1 MILDVLPLL
10 RGARIVLASASPR
23 RSDMLRSLGLVLR
36 DSGSG
41 GGGGGSGSEGRASA
55 FEVMPSRFEETLEK
69 QAFASAAEYAKATA
83 AGKLAEVRER
93 LLASADAYARPLVIL
108 SCDTVVEAP
117 SGEILEKPRDA
128 ADAARMLRLLS
139 GAAHK
144 VHSGVVIFARG
155 AIVAEFTETTE
166 VDFAQLP
173 ETLIAAH
180 SSSAEDLDKAG
191 GYAIQGRAASFV
203 CGVRGDYA
211 NVVGL
216 PLHQV
221 ALRLREVALAFA
233 PAAAP

>member
-23 RSDMLRSLGLVLR
+23 RSEMLRSLGLVLR
-36 DSGSG
+36 DGGGSGSGSG
-41 GGGGGSGSEGRASA
+41 GGGGAT
-55 FEVMPSRFEETLEK
+55 FEVVPSRFDETLDK
-69 QAFASAAEYAKATA
+69 QAFATAAQYAKATA

-93 LLASADAYARPLVIL
+93 LLASAADSRVLVII

-144 VHSGVVIFARG
+144 VHSGVVVYSRG
-155 AIVAEFTETTE
+155 TIVAEFTETTE
-166 VDFAQLP
+166 VDFAVLP
-173 ETLIAAH
+173 EALIEAH
-180 SSSAEDLDKAG
+180 SSSADDLDKAG

-203 CGVRGDYA
+203 RGVRGDYA

-221 ALRLREVALAFA
+221 SLRLREVALSLAS
-233 PAAAP
+233 AAPPVRA